1 MSNESTSGSRPEI
14 EQARVQRG
22 EEVAKPAHG
31 MMVGREQVKANRP
44 DSRTEVIAASLA
56 GSHVIAKAEKRRWNL
71 PRLTPQGEELIDKFL
86 FDRKNHPSEQ
96 DAVTVRNLL
105 ETYRREVVSHELEK
119 LLKMAQ
125 DENPQ
130 IKCLPLSGSH
140 LNEYRLLAGQNEFV
154 LALDILPEIVQDNG
168 HLVNV
173 GEARRIVIKSNIQ
186 ALKNGYA
193 VFSAIIEQDHLDC
206 DQKDFASEVEKL
218 NVKQLEIL
226 QELEKSDQA
235 FMPGMKKPLESID
248 RFNSRL
254 HELFEMFLKKIED
267 NPSWRDVSGND
278 HALLSAEDD
287 LQIWDAQSNA
297 LRDDVTF
304 NLPGAQ
310 ERLKEA
316 ISDFFNSEQYVATKR
331 LAKLWYRVKPM
342 MAQEILKQLDADYI
356 TIQRPYGSVDDRT
369 YQKLAY
375 INGFL
380 NGLVKIIDPDLPRDK
395 KEEADWN
402 TRFFLL
408 FRTVTDIQELQEEFN
423 VRKQTPVKKQSVPFM
438 EQAPL
443 ETISSEEK
451 LQLQQTLESHRE
463 HLQLLQKYDVP
474 TNVSGKDKAKFT
486 NLIRRVQ
493 GLVRKVEGLIS
504 KLTESFQ
511 ANTDDR
517 ASVLKLDV
525 DVLDVAQE
533 LALVYREKEN
543 RIQLFKR
550 AWKKAQESDYFGMI
564 QEGGKEY
571 ELRQAVMNDV
581 SMGQLHGSNLA
592 ERIEQIIG
600 ACEL

>member
-1 MSNESTSGSRPEI
+1 MSNESTPGSRPEI
-14 EQARVQRG
+14 EQARIQMG
-22 EEVAKPAHG
+22 EEATEPAHG
-31 MMVGREQVKANRP
+31 MMVGREQVKVNRP
-44 DSRTEVIAASLA
+44 DSRTEVLAASLA
-56 GSHVIAKAEKRRWNL
+56 GAHVIAQAEKRRWNL
-71 PRLTPQGEELIDKFL
+71 PPLTPQGEELIDTFL
-86 FDRKNHPSEQ
+86 FGRKNHPIEQ
-96 DAVTVRNLL
+96 DAEMVRNLL

-119 LLKMAQ
+119 LFKMAQ

-140 LNEYRLLAGQNEFV
+140 LNEYRLFAGQNEFV
-154 LALDILPEIVQDNG
+154 LAPDILPKRVQDNG
-168 HLVNV
+168 HLVSV

-193 VFSAIIEQDHLDC
+193 VFSAIIEQDHLDG
-206 DQKDFASEVEKL
+206 DQQDIASEIEKL

-226 QELEKSDQA
+226 QELEKSDQV
-235 FMPGMKKPLESID
+235 FMPAMKEPLESID
-248 RFNSRL
+248 RFNARL

-267 NPSWRDVSGND
+267 NPTWRDVYEND
-278 HALLSAEDD
+278 HALLMAEAD

-310 ERLKEA
+310 ETLKEA
-316 ISDFFNSEQYVATKR
+316 ISDFFKSEKYVATKR

-342 MAQEILKQLDADYI
+342 MAQEILQKLDAEYA

-408 FRTVTDIQELQEEFN
+408 FKTVTDIEELQEELH
-423 VRKQTPVKKQSVPFM
+423 VRKQTPVKKQMVPST
-438 EQAPL
+438 EQAPV

-451 LQLQQTLESHRE
+451 LRLRHILESHRE
-463 HLQLLQKYDVP
+463 HLQLLQKYDTP
-474 TNVSGKDKAKFT
+474 AHVSGKDKAKFT

-493 GLVRKVEGLIS
+493 GLVRKVEGLIRTF
-504 KLTESFQ
+504 TESFQ

-517 ASVLKLDV
+517 ASVLKLDI

-533 LALVYREKEN
+533 LAGAYGEKEN
-543 RIQLFKR
+543 RILLFKR
-550 AWKKAQESDYFGMI
+550 AWEKAQESDYFGMI
-564 QEGGKEY
+564 QEGGKEDK
-571 ELRQAVMNDV
+571 LRQAVMHDV
-581 SMGQLHGSNLA
+581 SMGQLHVSNLE